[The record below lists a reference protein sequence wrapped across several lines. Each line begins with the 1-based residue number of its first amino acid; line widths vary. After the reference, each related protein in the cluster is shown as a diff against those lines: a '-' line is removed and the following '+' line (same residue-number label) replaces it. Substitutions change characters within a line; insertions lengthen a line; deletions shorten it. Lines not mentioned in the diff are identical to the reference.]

1 MLSKADMQKA
11 QSRPAGPLRYGEHFC
26 GDKAIQYKQFEELDT
41 TRLKNAN
48 DKFASSLGLIP
59 KKYRSI

>member
-11 QSRPAGPLRYGEHFC
+11 QAYPGRYGEHFC
-26 GDKAIQYKQFEELDT
+26 SG
-41 TRLKNAN
+41 
-48 DKFASSLGLIP
+48 KFAGSLGLIP